1 MVIERKIIEENI
13 KNASISEYLAKSL
26 ERAGYGGVDIKRG
39 PLGTRIIVKVETPG
53 IVIGR
58 KGRSIREL
66 TKDLGEK
73 FSIENPQ
80 IEVEEIKNPELNADV
95 MSHRTASDLERGYHY
110 RRTAY
115 KISRRIMDAGA
126 KGVEIV
132 ISGKLSGQR
141 SRTVR
146 FTTGY
151 LKKCGEPAQR
161 LVDRGYSIA
170 RLKLGVMGV
179 TVKIMPPN
187 VVLPDEIYLIEE
199 KEDKEEDTSI
209 KEEVKE
215 EVKEKPKEVK
225 EEVKKKEEVKEKPK
239 EVKKEEPKEVKE
251 EVKKKE
257 EVKEEVKKK

>member
-1 MVIERKIIEENI
+1 MVIERKIVEENL
-13 KNASISEYLAKSL
+13 KNTSITEYLAKYL
-26 ERAGYGGVDIKRG
+26 ERAGYGGVEIKRS

-53 IVIGR
+53 LVIGR

-66 TKDLGEK
+66 TRELGEK

-95 MSHRTASDLERGYHY
+95 MAHRTASDLERGYHY

-115 KISRRIMDAGA
+115 KILRRIMDAGA
-126 KGVEIV
+126 KGAEIV
-132 ISGKLSGQR
+132 ISGKLSGER
-141 SRTVR
+141 SRTAR

-161 LVDRGYSIA
+161 LVRRGYAIA

-179 TVKIMPPN
+179 TVKIMPPD

-199 KEDKEEDTSI
+199 KEDKGEDINI

-215 EVKEKPKEVK
+215 EMIEKPQEVK
-225 EEVKKKEEVKEKPK
+225 EE
-239 EVKKEEPKEVKE
+239 
-251 EVKKKE
+251 
-257 EVKEEVKKK
+257 

>member
-179 TVKIMPPN
+179 TVKIM
-187 VVLPDEIYLIEE
+187 
-199 KEDKEEDTSI
+199 
-209 KEEVKE
+209 
-215 EVKEKPKEVK
+215 
-225 EEVKKKEEVKEKPK
+225 
-239 EVKKEEPKEVKE
+239 
-251 EVKKKE
+251 
-257 EVKEEVKKK
+257 

>member
-95 MSHRTASDLERGYHY
+95 MAHRTASDLERGYHY

-146 FTTGY
+146 FTTG
-151 LKKCGEPAQR
+151 
-161 LVDRGYSIA
+161 
-170 RLKLGVMGV
+170 
-179 TVKIMPPN
+179 
-187 VVLPDEIYLIEE
+187 
-199 KEDKEEDTSI
+199 
-209 KEEVKE
+209 
-215 EVKEKPKEVK
+215 
-225 EEVKKKEEVKEKPK
+225 
-239 EVKKEEPKEVKE
+239 
-251 EVKKKE
+251 
-257 EVKEEVKKK
+257 